1 MEDDAQ
7 GEHLSVLWEREVDAQ
22 ILRPPDWGHLARKG
36 FDAPHVFSAYL
47 HALRWNL
54 VTSTNP
60 RLFQSPHR
68 AGIQVMSYQLEPLK
82 KALQMPRVNLF
93 IADDVGLGKT
103 IEAGL
108 ILREM
113 IMRQKVKRIVI
124 ACPASLVTQWQGE
137 MEARFGLSFVIFDRD
152 YLLNCRRERS
162 YAINPWTTH
171 SQFIVSHSLLRDE
184 QYASPLR
191 DWLSSAGLEGH
202 RSGSM
207 LVLDEAHHAAPATSS
222 SYAIDSQ
229 FTRGMRELTPLFE
242 HRLFLSAT
250 PHNGHSNSFSA
261 LLAMLDPQRFIRG
274 EQIKDPRL
282 LDQVMVRRLKD
293 ELREAVPGLSLPKRE
308 VVQHDISGLPDDA
321 PDLALMRLLTQYRA
335 LRETRLE
342 GGRRSQQAAANLVIT
357 TLQKRLFSSIEAFNS
372 TLRVHRKSMEKL
384 AAATEMEPE
393 VSADLLTELN
403 APDAAADRADR
414 PEEEVTEGIEQ
425 AVARATERSRGS
437 QQISPEEIAILD
449 RMAEIASQSRRL
461 ADPRLTDTKYGLI
474 PWIRK
479 NLLHPDGTWNNRR
492 VLIFTEFTETK
503 TYLRQQFEAAFAN
516 TDRAEERIATYRGGP
531 GGGRLDEI
539 KKAFNASPELH
550 PLRILIATDAARE
563 GVNFQ
568 NYCADLFHFDVPWN
582 PSRMEQRNGRIDR
595 KLQREDV
602 VRCHYFVFTQ
612 RPEDHVIR
620 TLVRKTET
628 IRKELGSLSPVLERR
643 IEDLLAEGLKPSLA
657 ATLEMLDAGASGRKA
672 IDEELEAVRK
682 RKVQLVEELKSL
694 DDYLQDSKDYVGL
707 NPPDFI
713 NAISTALELNN
724 CPPLQGGPDRW
735 RFPEIHGPAWF
746 RAMGALR
753 APKPKDQDFYQW
765 RTSSP
770 IRPIVFQSPTHI
782 DEGVVH
788 LHLEHRV
795 VQRLLGRLRAQ
806 GFVHNDLA
814 RACVGQTDDAIR
826 RVVLLGRISLYGP
839 GASRLHD
846 EIIAVA
852 ARWIDP
858 IARKGP
864 LVPYA
869 EDTEKL
875 TLAAL
880 ERSFESARSR
890 RVDEAVERKLQS
902 AAPLDVADLL
912 PHLQARAT
920 AVTASAKEV
929 LGNRGRLETEAMR
942 RIIEDQRKRILAK
955 KEEVNRNEAQMTLG
969 FDKMELLQLEE
980 ERKDWDKRLTA
991 IGREVEEEP
1000 ARILKSYEVQAHRVE
1015 PIGVVYLWPI
1025 SG

>member
-1 MEDDAQ
+1 
-7 GEHLSVLWEREVDAQ
+7 
-22 ILRPPDWGHLARKG
+22 
-36 FDAPHVFSAYL
+36 
-47 HALRWNL
+47 
-54 VTSTNP
+54 
-60 RLFQSPHR
+60 
-68 AGIQVMSYQLEPLK
+68 MSYQLEPLK
-82 KALQMPRVNLF
+82 KALQLPRVNLF
-93 IADDVGLGKT
+93 IADDVGLGRT

-152 YLLNCRRERS
+152 YLFNCRRERG

-171 SQFIVSHSLLRDE
+171 SQFIVSHALLRDE

-191 DWLSSAGLEGH
+191 DWLNQH

-274 EQIKDPRL
+274 EKIADPKL

-293 ELREAVPGLSLPKRE
+293 ELRELVPDLGLPKRE
-308 VVQHDISGLPDDA
+308 VKQHDISGLPDDA
-321 PDLALMRLLTQYRA
+321 PDLALMRLLSVYRA
-335 LRETRLE
+335 LREKRLE
-342 GGRRSQQAAANLVIT
+342 GSRRSQQTAANLVIT
-357 TLQKRLFSSIEAFNS
+357 TLQKRLLSSIEAFNS
-372 TLRVHRKSMEKL
+372 TLRVHRRSMEKL
-384 AAATEMEPE
+384 AAEAEPEAE
-393 VSADLLTELN
+393 VSAAFLTELN
-403 APDAAADRADR
+403 APDADDERADR

-425 AVARATERSRGS
+425 AVAVATRRSQGT
-437 QQISPEEIAILD
+437 QQISPEEIALLD
-449 RMAEIASQSRRL
+449 RMAEIASQARRL
-461 ADPRLTDTKYGLI
+461 SDPRLTDAKEGLI
-474 PWIRK
+474 PWIRQ
-479 NLLHPDGTWNNRR
+479 NLLNPDGSWNNRR

-503 TYLRQQFEAAFAN
+503 TYLRQRFEEAFAH
-516 TDRAEERIATYRGGP
+516 TDRAEDRIATYQGGP

-539 KKAFNASPELH
+539 KRAFNASPELH

-595 KLQREDV
+595 KLQREPV

-620 TLVRKTET
+620 TLVRKTDN
-628 IRKELGSLSPVLERR
+628 IRRELGSLSPVLERR
-643 IEDLLAEGLKPSLA
+643 IEDLFAEGLKPSLA
-657 ATLEMLDAGASGRKA
+657 ATLETLDAGAGRKA
-672 IDEELEAVRK
+672 IEEELESVRK
-682 RKVQLVEELKSL
+682 RKVELSRELESL
-694 DDYLQDSKDYVGL
+694 DDYLEESQNYVGL

-713 NAISTALELNN
+713 NAISTALELND
-724 CPPLQGGPDRW
+724 CPPLKGGPDRFQ
-735 RFPEIHGPAWF
+735 FPEIRGRAWF
-746 RAMGALR
+746 RAMDALR

-765 RTSSP
+765 RASSP
-770 IRPIVFQSPTHI
+770 IRPIVFQSPKHI
-782 DEGVVH
+782 DEDVVH

-826 RVVLLGRISLYGP
+826 RVALLGRISLYGP
-839 GASRLHD
+839 GATRLHD
-846 EIIAVA
+846 EIIAVT

-880 ERSFESARSR
+880 EKAFESARAR
-890 RVDEAVERKLQS
+890 RVGEAVERKLQET
-902 AAPLDVADLL
+902 APQDVANLL
-912 PHLQARAT
+912 PHLQSRAST
-920 AVTASAKEV
+920 VTASAKEV
-929 LGNRGRLETEAMR
+929 LGSRGRQEAEAMR
-942 RIIEDQRKRILAK
+942 RIIEDQRNRILAK
-955 KEEVNRNEAQMTLG
+955 KNEPQMVLP
-969 FDKMELLQLEE
+969 FDKMELQQLEE
-980 ERKDWDKRLTA
+980 ERKDWDKRLAA
-991 IGREVEEEP
+991 IGREVDEEP